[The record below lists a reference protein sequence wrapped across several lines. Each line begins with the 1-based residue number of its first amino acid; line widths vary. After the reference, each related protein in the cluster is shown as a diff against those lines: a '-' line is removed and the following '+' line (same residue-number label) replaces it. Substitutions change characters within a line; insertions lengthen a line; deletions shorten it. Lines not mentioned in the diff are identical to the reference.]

1 LFLKDILYEINLRE
15 SARQPGNSAP
25 GARDMEKPVDGTRL
39 PTEIGRRVIDQPE
52 LPTAGIATDN
62 EVYTETIEGEMHLKR
77 GTSGKFEIFSDEAPR
92 LGGTDKYPS
101 PMSYMAMG
109 TGF

>member
-1 LFLKDILYEINLRE
+1 
-15 SARQPGNSAP
+15 
-25 GARDMEKPVDGTRL
+25 MEKPVDGTML
-39 PTEIGRRVIDQPE
+39 PTEIGQRVIDKPE
-52 LPTAGIATDN
+52 LPPAGIATDN

-77 GTSGKFEIFSDEAPR
+77 GTFGKFEIFSDEAAR